1 LVLVV
6 MGGLLAACGS
16 SGPQRYGG
24 LPGFLPKST
33 IPVNRIVSASA
44 TDPKLGIEGDTIA
57 ATLHAGHV
65 LITVVGPAVPAEG
78 LTPPPPTTPTT
89 FTVTLA
95 EPAGVVPVD
104 AGAFSIVDGQGQVHQ
119 PQIAAGAPAP
129 PAVAPA
135 GQTISFELS
144 AVLATGPGTIRW
156 APQGSPV
163 ASWDF
168 TVEID

>member
-1 LVLVV
+1 
-6 MGGLLAACGS
+6 
-16 SGPQRYGG
+16 
-24 LPGFLPKST
+24 
-33 IPVNRIVSASA
+33 
-44 TDPKLGIEGDTIA
+44 
-57 ATLHAGHV
+57 
-65 LITVVGPAVPAEG
+65 
-78 LTPPPPTTPTT
+78 
-89 FTVTLA
+89 VTLA

-104 AGAFSIVDGQGQVHQ
+104 AGAFSIIDGQGQVHE

-129 PAVAPA
+129 PATAPA